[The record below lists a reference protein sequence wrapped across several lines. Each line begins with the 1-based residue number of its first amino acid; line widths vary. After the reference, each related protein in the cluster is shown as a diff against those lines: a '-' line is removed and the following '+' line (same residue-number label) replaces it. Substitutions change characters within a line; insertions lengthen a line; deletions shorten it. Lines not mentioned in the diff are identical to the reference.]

1 MNDDLNFL
9 EYDEESEAP
18 AASGRRGLS
27 RLVPRFLRRDK
38 TTSSSES
45 VGTSSPGRLRRLL
58 GVVPRLLRRRRAGSE
73 DVSAA
78 ELALQRDERPLEEL
92 DDRLQALR
100 QRASSRP
107 PATVPT
113 AGQALYDVDEVLV
126 TPEIIHKPGGV
137 ISPIA
142 LSKAQQEQVALLRDM
157 VGTSAQNAEP
167 ETSKRGFR
175 RPARVFSLSA
185 VPQLLGSLLILLMI
199 SLPFVSSDFRE
210 GELPPPEFDEDRHGA
225 TTAYNLLDNLSLDDY
240 VLVAFEYGPTA
251 AGELDPLADV
261 ILRHILAQGSKPV
274 IVSSNPIA
282 MVHAR
287 NVIAEIQRSV
297 AVASIELEENSD
309 YFLLRYLS
317 GGALGLRDLSRNFDS
332 VARFSSKGIATELEF
347 SSLDDMT
354 LIVLIAERAEDI
366 RNWAEQVATETET
379 YFIAVSGYAA
389 QPLAQPYV
397 DESSEIVGM
406 IVGIRDVYTYGE
418 KLEAIYGDFQSPT
431 PAPDTPTPAETA
443 TETPMPSPTPAATVR
458 PLASDTP
465 VPIVIPSATEE
476 PEPDLEQLAVV
487 PQVTATATQA
497 LVSVIEVTTGGLVN
511 IRRSPNTASDI
522 LGVAA
527 AGDTFE
533 VIGTNGDGS
542 WINFLMPDGVD
553 AWIADFL
560 VEQSQMTAAEFA
572 AAQLDDTAS
581 IDGTRSVLRLK
592 FTLHLGKNRPR
603 FYQANQQVI
612 GDRPAFVQLR
622 DRRQEVAK
630 LDAMTMGTIAAVL
643 IILVGNAFYAMRGLM
658 TRRRQAKV
666 E

>member
-1 MNDDLNFL
+1 MNDDLNLL

-38 TTSSSES
+38 PTSSSES

-73 DVSAA
+73 EVSAA

-107 PATVPT
+107 QANVST
-113 AGQALYDVDEVLV
+113 GQALYDVDEVLV

-167 ETSKRGFR
+167 ETSKSRFGR
-175 RPARVFSLSA
+175 SARVFSLSA

-210 GELPPPEFDEDRHGA
+210 GDLPPPEFDEDRHGA

-297 AVASIELEENSD
+297 AVASIELEENRD

-347 SSLDDMT
+347 SSLNDMT

-418 KLEAIYGDFQSPT
+418 KLEAIYGVFQSPT
-431 PAPDTPTPAETA
+431 PAPDTPTPTETA
-443 TETPMPSPTPAATVR
+443 TETPMPSPTLMGTAT

-465 VPIVIPSATEE
+465 VPIVILTATEE
-476 PEPDLEQLAVV
+476 PEPDLEQFAVV

-497 LVSVIEVTTGGLVN
+497 LVSVIEVTAGGLVN

-527 AGDTFE
+527 AGDIFE

-542 WINFLMPDGVD
+542 WINFLMPDGVE

-560 VEQSQMTAAEFA
+560 VEQYQMTAAEFA

>member
-1 MNDDLNFL
+1 
-9 EYDEESEAP
+9 
-18 AASGRRGLS
+18 
-27 RLVPRFLRRDK
+27 
-38 TTSSSES
+38 
-45 VGTSSPGRLRRLL
+45 
-58 GVVPRLLRRRRAGSE
+58 
-73 DVSAA
+73 
-78 ELALQRDERPLEEL
+78 
-92 DDRLQALR
+92 
-100 QRASSRP
+100 
-107 PATVPT
+107 
-113 AGQALYDVDEVLV
+113 
-126 TPEIIHKPGGV
+126 
-137 ISPIA
+137 
-142 LSKAQQEQVALLRDM
+142 
-157 VGTSAQNAEP
+157 
-167 ETSKRGFR
+167 
-175 RPARVFSLSA
+175 
-185 VPQLLGSLLILLMI
+185 MI

-210 GELPPPEFDEDRHGA
+210 GDLPPPEFDEDRHGA

-297 AVASIELEENSD
+297 AVASIELEENRD

-332 VARFSSKGIATELEF
+332 VVRFSSKGIATELEF

-354 LIVLIAERAEDI
+354 LMVLVAERAEDI

-406 IVGIRDVYTYGE
+406 LVGIRDVYTYGE

-431 PAPDTPTPAETA
+431 PAPDTPTPTETP
-443 TETPMPSPTPAATVR
+443 TETPMPSPTPAATAT

-465 VPIVIPSATEE
+465 VPIVIPTATEE
-476 PEPDLEQLAVV
+476 PEPVVEPLAVV

-497 LVSVIEVTTGGLVN
+497 LVSVIEVTAGGLVN
-511 IRRSPNTASDI
+511 IRRGPNTASDI

-527 AGDTFE
+527 AGDIFE

-542 WINFLMPDGVD
+542 WINFLMPDGVE

-560 VEQSQMTAAEFA
+560 VERYQMTAAEFA
-572 AAQLDDTAS
+572 AAQLDDAAG
-581 IDGTRSVLRLK
+581 IDGTRTVLRLK
-592 FTLHLGKNRPR
+592 FSLHLGKNRPR
-603 FYQANQQVI
+603 FYQANQPVI
-612 GDRPAFVQLR
+612 GDRPAIVQLR

-658 TRRRQAKV
+658 ARRRQARV

>member
-1 MNDDLNFL
+1 MNDDINWL

-18 AASGRRGLS
+18 VVSGRRGLS

-73 DVSAA
+73 EVSAA

-107 PATVPT
+107 QANVST
-113 AGQALYDVDEVLV
+113 GQALYDVDEVLV

-167 ETSKRGFR
+167 ETSKSRFGR
-175 RPARVFSLSA
+175 SARVFSLSA

-210 GELPPPEFDEDRHGA
+210 GDLPPPEFDEDRHGA

-287 NVIAEIQRSV
+287 NVIAEIKRSV
-297 AVASIELEENSD
+297 AVALIELEENRD

-332 VARFSSKGIATELEF
+332 IVRFSSKGIATELEF

-354 LIVLIAERAEDI
+354 LMVLIAERAEDI

-431 PAPDTPTPAETA
+431 PAPDTPTPTETP
-443 TETPMPSPTPAATVR
+443 TETPMPSPTPAATAT
-458 PLASDTP
+458 PLASNTP
-465 VPIVIPSATEE
+465 VPIVIPTATEE
-476 PEPDLEQLAVV
+476 PEPVVEPLAVV
-487 PQVTATATQA
+487 PQVTATATQ
-497 LVSVIEVTTGGLVN
+497 
-511 IRRSPNTASDI
+511 
-522 LGVAA
+522 
-527 AGDTFE
+527 
-533 VIGTNGDGS
+533 
-542 WINFLMPDGVD
+542 
-553 AWIADFL
+553 
-560 VEQSQMTAAEFA
+560 
-572 AAQLDDTAS
+572 
-581 IDGTRSVLRLK
+581 RLS
-592 FTLHLGKNRPR
+592 R
-603 FYQANQQVI
+603 
-612 GDRPAFVQLR
+612 
-622 DRRQEVAK
+622 
-630 LDAMTMGTIAAVL
+630 
-643 IILVGNAFYAMRGLM
+643 
-658 TRRRQAKV
+658 
-666 E
+666 